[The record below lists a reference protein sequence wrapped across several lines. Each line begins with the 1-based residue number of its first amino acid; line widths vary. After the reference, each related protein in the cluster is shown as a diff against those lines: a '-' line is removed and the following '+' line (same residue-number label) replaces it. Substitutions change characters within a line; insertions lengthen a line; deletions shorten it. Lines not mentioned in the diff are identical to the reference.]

1 MLCISTNS
9 TKAILDFEACLFLR
23 LPKLG
28 RKVMIGMLAGSEVMD
43 FEKACTNKE
52 CKKALLEA
60 YEGTEVFGFEFP
72 YELPKYRVDRNY
84 ENPEELECAGLEW
97 TEKRGIIAREF
108 TLKLPDGGDYSDKNR
123 HLPELISRKRRAMA
137 RLIITRCFKSYD
149 INAQWWCWIYS
160 SYCRSLDMVRK
171 KCSGC
176 CARELMCSTFY
187 SFFSTLVEKDSRVP
201 IISSC

>member
-1 MLCISTNS
+1 MSSEVVNS
-9 TKAILDFEACLFLR
+9 SRGDKRCTRSATKAILDFEACLFLR

-72 YELPKYRVDRNY
+72 YELPEHCNNRNY

-97 TEKRGIIAREF
+97 TERE
-108 TLKLPDGGDYSDKNR
+108 GS
-123 HLPELISRKRRAMA
+123 
-137 RLIITRCFKSYD
+137 
-149 INAQWWCWIYS
+149 
-160 SYCRSLDMVRK
+160 
-171 KCSGC
+171 
-176 CARELMCSTFY
+176 
-187 SFFSTLVEKDSRVP
+187 
-201 IISSC
+201 